1 MLRPSRPREAYP
13 TVYRQPPSRSQRT
26 AAMTTPNVSAFG
38 IPLFASVLI
47 ADVMWAYWRGRRCY
61 DLADTLVNCVIG
73 ICSVLTAAATG
84 GLLWIVGEFLWAHRW
99 LNLGTGLGAWVVA
112 FVAADFVYYWG
123 HRLSHSCRWYWAAH
137 VVHHSSGWFNYST
150 ALRHSWTPTILNVHL
165 LAAPLG
171 IRPELVA
178 TVNGLGL
185 IYQFFI
191 HTPARTT
198 LGPLEWILNTPSHH
212 RVHHG
217 SNSRYVDRNFGGT
230 LIIWDRVFGTF
241 ASEDDAEPARFGVT
255 PEVHSHNPLWLVVH
269 EYVAIASDVW
279 RASTVLSALQCLIRV
294 PSTKEQTDS

>member
-1 MLRPSRPREAYP
+1 
-13 TVYRQPPSRSQRT
+13 
-26 AAMTTPNVSAFG
+26 MTTASVSAFG

-47 ADVMWAYWRGRRCY
+47 ADAMWAYWRGRRCY

-84 GLLWIVGEFLWAHRW
+84 GLLWMVGEFLWAHRW

-123 HRLSHSCRWYWAAH
+123 RRLSHSCRWYWAAY
-137 VVHHSSGWFNYST
+137 VIHHSSVWFNYST
-150 ALRHSWTPTILNVHL
+150 AFRHSWTPTILNV
-165 LAAPLG
+165 
-171 IRPELVA
+171 
-178 TVNGLGL
+178 
-185 IYQFFI
+185 
-191 HTPARTT
+191 RTT
-198 LGPLEWILNTPSHH
+198 FGPLEWILNTPSHH

-217 SNSRYVDRNFGGT
+217 SNTRYVDRNFGGT

-269 EYVAIASDVW
+269 EYVAIAGDVW
-279 RASTVLSALQCLIRV
+279 RASTILCALQCLIRV
-294 PSTKEQTDS
+294 PSTKKQTDS